1 MRFLARLL
9 LNAVALALA
18 TWLVPGISLAVEDRV
33 RAGVV
38 IVVVALVFGL
48 VNAVVKPIFRFFT
61 NPVVWLTLGLFLL
74 VINTLMLWL
83 TSWVSSRLELGW
95 HVDGFWSAFFGAL
108 IVSVVSVL
116 LGFIV
121 PEKKQSSDR

>member
-18 TWLVPGISLAVEDRV
+18 TWLVPGISLAVDDQV
-33 RAGVV
+33 RASVV

-48 VNAVVKPIFRFFT
+48 VNAVVKPVFRFFT
-61 NPVVWLTLGLFLL
+61 NPIVWLTLGLFLL

-83 TSWVSSRLELGW
+83 TSWVSGLLELGW
-95 HVDGFWSAFFGAL
+95 HVDGFWSAFVGAL

-121 PEKKQSSDR
+121 PEKKKD